1 MTPVT
6 SRANPLRV
14 YLVEDSPIMARLLRE
29 LLQGDEFWVQ
39 VVGQATTAS
48 IAIAKIRALAP
59 DVAIIDLALENGTGF
74 DVIRALGEDDDSR
87 PVVVVLS
94 NFATQRYRKEA
105 KRLGADYFFDKSTEV
120 LKLLET
126 ICAISRGANRKASP
140 E

>member
-1 MTPVT
+1 
-6 SRANPLRV
+6 
-14 YLVEDSPIMARLLRE
+14 MARLLRE

-94 NFATQRYRKEA
+94 NFATQRYREEA
-105 KRLGADYFFDKSTEV
+105 ERLGADYFFDKSTEI
-120 LKLLET
+120 LRLLET
-126 ICAISRGANRKASP
+126 IGAIGQGANRKASP